1 MSSAEPFMPA
11 HEPPAPEAPQEH
23 DIDHDA
29 DVLFDEA
36 TDGATAD
43 AQPWHTESGTP
54 TLPRPVPGAHLTA
67 EQLAAD
73 LDSGQPE

>member
-1 MSSAEPFMPA
+1 MPA
-11 HEPPAPEAPQEH
+11 HEPPAPAAPQEH

-29 DVLFDEA
+29 DVLFEE
-36 TDGATAD
+36 AD
-43 AQPWHTESGTP
+43 ADAAPGDAEPWHSDTQTP
-54 TLPRPVPGAHLTA
+54 PLPRPVPGAHLTA